1 MAPRVI
7 VVGAGRT
14 AEVLTQALAGGWESA
29 RIGYGE
35 VGTMPSCGVVVLAE
49 EGDASEGASPEQL
62 LRRNR
67 AGVRTAAEAAV
78 RRAPGCILV
87 VASRPVEAMALAALR
102 ASGSRRQRVLG
113 AAAAAQSLRLAEL
126 VAGALDA
133 AAEDVRAVVLG
144 GCAQAPV
151 ALARFCSVGGVPA
164 TELIAPDAWAR
175 LAAQAD
181 AGPDALAAGAAALAR
196 AILSGRRRLLPC
208 SVYLEGEYGVDGVF
222 LGVPAILGASGLERI
237 LQLNL
242 KIEERAALQKA
253 AAIGRAWRAML
264 EEAE

>member
-1 MAPRVI
+1 MAPRVL

-14 AEVLTQALAGGWESA
+14 AEALTRALAGGGEA
-29 RIGYGE
+29 ALIGYGE
-35 VGTMPSCGVVVLAE
+35 VGTMPSCGVVVLVEDGEAP
-49 EGDASEGASPEQL
+49 AGASPEQL
-62 LRRNR
+62 LRRNL
-67 AGVRTAAEAAV
+67 AGVRTAAEAAA
-78 RRAPGCILV
+78 RRAPGGIII
-87 VASRPVEAMALAALR
+87 VAARPAEALALAALR

-126 VAGALDA
+126 VAGALDVA
-133 AAEDVRAVVLG
+133 VEDVRAVVLG

-151 ALARFCSVGGVPA
+151 ALPRLCSVGGVPA
-164 TELIAPDAWAR
+164 AELIAPDAWAR

-181 AGPDALAAGAAALAR
+181 AGPEALAAGAAVLAR
-196 AILSGRRRLLPC
+196 AILSGRRRLLSC
-208 SVYLEGEYGVDGVF
+208 SVFLEGEYGVDGVF

-253 AAIGRAWRAML
+253 AATGRAWRVML